1 MLAGQAIPLGREL
14 DENRRLIIL
23 HQLRIALLKLLGEEL
38 LPAFLELV
46 GILIKPVDGFADQ
59 LRATNSEE
67 LLGCGIGLAT
77 DRLVIKDQNGIQR
90 ILKDRLELT
99 LARVQGA
106 CDLPL
111 FFLRPKQELGEQQHD
126 GGEGRQLRRRVFPC

>member
-1 MLAGQAIPLGREL
+1 MLAGQAIRLGREL
-14 DENRRLIIL
+14 NENRRLIIL
-23 HQLRIALLKLLGEEL
+23 QELGIALLELLGEET

-46 GILIKPVDGFADQ
+46 RILIKAGDGFADQ

-90 ILKDRLELT
+90 ILKD
-99 LARVQGA
+99 
-106 CDLPL
+106 
-111 FFLRPKQELGEQQHD
+111 
-126 GGEGRQLRRRVFPC
+126 